1 MKFTVDRIEQDIAVI
16 ELENGEMKRQRESRG
31 VTIVNTSE
39 EGDVLQL
46 CIDEEE
52 TIQRRERVASL
63 LKDIFQK

>member
-16 ELENGEMKRQRESRG
+16 ELENGETLSLPYALLRPLQAK
-31 VTIVNTSE
+31 

>member
-16 ELENGEMKRQRESRG
+16 ELENGEMLSLPYALLRPLQA
-31 VTIVNTSE
+31 N
-39 EGDVLQL
+39 EGDVLPL